1 MSFLNS
7 QSFNSYPTYIPP
19 TVNSNDQLMRDL
31 HEIKMTRDDVRM
43 IDNQMND
50 TINDFMRRAN
60 RMQQMPQQSMRM
72 SGSVQRTG
80 GMNIVQNSRMFR
92 P

>member
-1 MSFLNS
+1 
-7 QSFNSYPTYIPP
+7 
-19 TVNSNDQLMRDL
+19 
-31 HEIKMTRDDVRM
+31 MTRDDVRM

-60 RMQQMPQQSMRM
+60 RMQLPQQSVRM
-72 SGSVQRTG
+72 SGSVQRTP
-80 GMNIVQNSRMFR
+80 GMNIAQNSRMFR